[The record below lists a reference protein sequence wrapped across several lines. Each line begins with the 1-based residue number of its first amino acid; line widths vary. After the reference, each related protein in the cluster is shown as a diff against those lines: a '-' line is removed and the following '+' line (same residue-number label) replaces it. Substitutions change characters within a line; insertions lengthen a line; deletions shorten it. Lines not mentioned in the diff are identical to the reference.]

1 MRAELLAYS
10 AFFAQRTRCNSW
22 VFAQIPVSAEQT
34 HGVALDTTTNALYC
48 TCPFLPRPCIH
59 ARALALLFARE
70 GEAAFEPAET
80 LPEWVAALARAQPG
94 QAAAQLT
101 RPPVHEQA
109 QRRSERLVRAQHG
122 FEDLELWLLD
132 TLRRGVATAV
142 SEDPDFYK
150 NIAVRLAD
158 ASMRSL
164 SRSIRTLEAVPADQP
179 DWPERMTAVL
189 ADAAL
194 ALNAFRRREYLPE
207 ALLHD
212 LEAFIGISVK
222 KETVRAEGETLRDAW
237 AVVGAVEEQVEEQ
250 LRQRRTWLL
259 GARSGQYA
267 LLLEYA
273 YGDPEFLPGL
283 APGSVV
289 EGALIFYPSAWPHR
303 ALVSDELNRLP
314 KNVEKLPGFEK
325 IEDAVHAYAD
335 ALGKQP
341 WLSAFPVALNGVVPG
356 RHKNR
361 FGLVDSD
368 GKYLPLGNA
377 DLVCWSLVALGG
389 GPPLTVFGEW
399 DGMAFRVLS
408 ALSGKRFVGI

>member
-1 MRAELLAYS
+1 
-10 AFFAQRTRCNSW
+10 
-22 VFAQIPVSAEQT
+22 
-34 HGVALDTTTNALYC
+34 
-48 TCPFLPRPCIH
+48 
-59 ARALALLFARE
+59 
-70 GEAAFEPAET
+70 
-80 LPEWVAALARAQPG
+80 
-94 QAAAQLT
+94 
-101 RPPVHEQA
+101 
-109 QRRSERLVRAQHG
+109 VRAQHG

-150 NIAVRLAD
+150 NIAARLAD

-164 SRSIRTLEAVPADQP
+164 SRSIRTLEAVPADRP

-222 KETVRAEGETLRDAW
+222 KETVRAEGETLHDAW

-259 GARSGQYA
+259 GARSGRYA

-325 IEDAVHAYAD
+325 IEDAVHTYAD

-341 WLSAFPVALNGVVPG
+341 WLSAFPVALNEVVPG
-356 RHKNR
+356 GTKTVLVSPMQTANTSPLAMPIWFAGRWLRSAAGVRSPFSASGTAWR
-361 FGLVDSD
+361 FACLAPCQVSGL
-368 GKYLPLGNA
+368 
-377 DLVCWSLVALGG
+377 WE
-389 GPPLTVFGEW
+389 F
-399 DGMAFRVLS
+399 
-408 ALSGKRFVGI
+408 RFVCCALPTAKPNPGIPQTARHLSPTAPPPAP